1 MPIVLQASPRPFLIL
16 KNWENCQIARAA
28 LRALARSAPFVR
40 GDDNCGRG
48 EEKRRQCEARLGMS
62 WRGKTGQARARQEN
76 TRQDQ
81 ARQVKGKD
89 GKKRRGKAR
98 AIQPDP
104 EASYN
109 SKH

>member
-1 MPIVLQASPRPFLIL
+1 MRLCARLQEVPRLYVEAITVGCVCV
-16 KNWENCQIARAA
+16 WE
-28 LRALARSAPFVR
+28 
-40 GDDNCGRG
+40 GG
-48 EEKRRQCEARLGMS
+48 EEKRRQGEARLGMS

>member
-1 MPIVLQASPRPFLIL
+1 MVRLPVRLCARLQEVPRLYVEAIT
-16 KNWENCQIARAA
+16 
-28 LRALARSAPFVR
+28 V
-40 GDDNCGRG
+40 G
-48 EEKRRQCEARLGMS
+48 EEKRRQGEARLGMS

>member
-1 MPIVLQASPRPFLIL
+1 MRLQEVPRVYVEAIH
-16 KNWENCQIARAA
+16 
-28 LRALARSAPFVR
+28 V
-40 GDDNCGRG
+40 GVGG
-48 EEKRRQCEARLGMS
+48 EKRRQGEARLGMS

-89 GKKRRGKAR
+89 GKKRRGNAK

>member
-1 MPIVLQASPRPFLIL
+1 MGAV
-16 KNWENCQIARAA
+16 
-28 LRALARSAPFVR
+28 
-40 GDDNCGRG
+40 GG
-48 EEKRRQCEARLGMS
+48 EKRMKDEGRLGKA
-62 WRGKTGQARARQEN
+62 WRGKTGQAMAGQEN

-81 ARQVKGKD
+81 AWQVKGKD

-104 EASYN
+104 EANYK